1 MRSLLEDVE
10 KEVCAFGAE
19 TKIIPAEAELA
30 PLLRACIPAGCRAVF
45 VYSEKEKQA
54 SAEYILRSLQGSAP
68 LCVCIKDDWTGL
80 FSMPDEV
87 RAAVGYGSAAIFAAR
102 FFATVRGGVSIAVP
116 DAPSAEGCFG
126 REAPAPFAGYPLRF
140 PDFVLLS
147 GNCMRHRFGQAL
159 AETSLYALCAEEL
172 RTDAL
177 FSDRRYDLSPLE
189 KIVEAAGECG
199 TKEEETLF
207 ALFYASALGDL
218 VRGKFPPFACRG
230 MVEFLNGRMPQNKTK
245 SAYAVLRFCAERY
258 LSFWAK
264 ARPRPFY
271 VPDYAGRIR
280 RAVMETGVPSE
291 KVFGNVRVPGAEE
304 SFARVHIFS
313 ESRQKMYVSAAL
325 LSEFVRKTARGYY
338 AAERTAPPQF
348 PLAEA
353 YDLSAEL
360 SPLLSVPA
368 LEREFGLLGAEPS
381 RGSADKAAE
390 IFAVNGK

>member
-1 MRSLLEDVE
+1 MRSLLKDVE

-54 SAEYILRSLQGSAP
+54 SAEYILRSLQGFAP

-177 FSDRRYDLSPLE
+177 FRT
-189 KIVEAAGECG
+189 GG
-199 TKEEETLF
+199 T
-207 ALFYASALGDL
+207 
-218 VRGKFPPFACRG
+218 
-230 MVEFLNGRMPQNKTK
+230 
-245 SAYAVLRFCAERY
+245 
-258 LSFWAK
+258 
-264 ARPRPFY
+264 
-271 VPDYAGRIR
+271 I
-280 RAVMETGVPSE
+280 
-291 KVFGNVRVPGAEE
+291 
-304 SFARVHIFS
+304 
-313 ESRQKMYVSAAL
+313 
-325 LSEFVRKTARGYY
+325 
-338 AAERTAPPQF
+338 F
-348 PLAEA
+348 PLWRRSWKRRESAGQKRKRLCLRSFMPLRWEI
-353 YDLSAEL
+353 LSAENFR
-360 SPLLSVPA
+360 LLRA
-368 LEREFGLLGAEPS
+368 GEWLNF
-381 RGSADKAAE
+381 
-390 IFAVNGK
+390 